1 MRVII
6 AGGGTGGHVIPA
18 LAIAQQ
24 LKKQFDAEVLFIG
37 TARGIETRLVPQAG
51 FPLELIQVGALKNV
65 SLMTRAKTM
74 FDLPRALWTAG
85 RIVSDFRPDVVIGV
99 GGYASG
105 PAMLAAIRRRIPTL
119 AFEPNVVPGFAN
131 RLVARLVS
139 AAAVHF
145 EETCDYFRNA
155 KVTGVPVREAFF
167 KIRARGTL
175 AKSDARTAKDTPSAN
190 EMSTSKD
197 VTEENKSAPTLL
209 VFGGSQGAHAINQAM
224 IESLPGLRQR
234 IPAIHIVH
242 QTGQRDYDT
251 VLAAYQKHGM
261 AGETTAALSRPGTTD
276 DTPLAPSDM
285 TKTGEAAAAAS
296 SSAATRSAMTGE
308 ARAAPSAEV
317 YKFIDDMPAIFAR
330 ADLLVCRSGASTV
343 GEITAAGKPA
353 IFVPFPRAA
362 DDHQNVNAR
371 ALERAGAAV
380 VVEESNLEAAYLVD
394 IISALLND
402 PLRLRRMA
410 EAAKSLAHPNAV
422 EEIAEMVK
430 NLALASQ
437 G

>member
-24 LKKQFDAEVLFIG
+24 LKKQFGAEILFIG

-74 FDLPRALWTAG
+74 FDLPRAIAASSRMLT
-85 RIVSDFRPDVVIGV
+85 DFDPEVVIGV

-105 PAMLAAIRRRIPTL
+105 PAMVAAIRRRLPTL

-131 RLVARLVS
+131 RMIARWVS

-145 EETCDYFRNA
+145 EETCRYFPHCR
-155 KVTGVPVREAFF
+155 VTGVPVRTAFF
-167 KIRARGTL
+167 SIP
-175 AKSDARTAKDTPSAN
+175 AK
-190 EMSTSKD
+190 
-197 VTEENKSAPTLL
+197 TEGAPTLL
-209 VFGGSQGAHAINQAM
+209 VFGGSQGARAINQAM
-224 IESLPGLRQR
+224 IESLPGLRASV
-234 IPAIHIVH
+234 PGIHIIH
-242 QTGQRDYDT
+242 QTGQRDYDH
-251 VLAAYQKHGM
+251 VLAAYQQSKIS
-261 AGETTAALSRPGTTD
+261 GE
-276 DTPLAPSDM
+276 
-285 TKTGEAAAAAS
+285 
-296 SSAATRSAMTGE
+296 
-308 ARAAPSAEV
+308 V
-317 YKFIDDMPAIFAR
+317 HKFIDDMPGTFGR

-353 IFVPFPRAA
+353 IFVPFPAAA

-371 ALERAGAAV
+371 ALERAGAAI
-380 VVEESNLEAAYLVD
+380 VVEESNLGAAYLVD
-394 IISALLND
+394 TIAALIGDARQLGSMSA
-402 PLRLRRMA
+402 
-410 EAAKSLAHPNAV
+410 AAKSLAHPKAV

-430 NLALASQ
+430 HLA
-437 G
+437 GVG